1 MLHILLCF
9 LIITIIISSKKTI
22 KSLKDGGGSYLYQA
36 GPTRCFDCEKDLARR
51 YGTHMAFMGKP
62 TKCFDCEQ
70 QMVRAGNP
78 NLANL
83 TQPTKCFDCETQ
95 FLT

>member
-1 MLHILLCF
+1 MLDILLCF

-22 KSLKDGGGSYLYQA
+22 KSLDGGGSYLYQA

-70 QMVRAGNP
+70 QMVRGGNP